1 MMGQDTSRVL
11 PTCIRRTRRLI
22 MLADHCGQ
30 KGAVGVANK
39 RWDVATGVL

>member
-11 PTCIRRTRRLI
+11 PTCIRRMRRL

-30 KGAVGVANK
+30 KSAVGVANK